1 MHCSRRK
8 PTARDPTLKTMRRF
22 ILLLSLL
29 LLPAAALAQTQQYDV
44 LFRNARVLDG
54 MGNPWIRAD
63 VAVQGDRI
71 AAVGRLEDATA
82 NRVIDASGLYI
93 APGFIDPHT
102 HAGSS
107 LDDPEL
113 SAAEPLL
120 AEGVTT
126 ILANPDGG
134 GPVDLAGQ
142 GAAIMKD
149 GVGVNV
155 GLMIGHGSVRRA
167 VLGMA
172 DREATP
178 AELDRMRA
186 LVRRAMEQG
195 AYGLSS
201 GLFYTPGSFAPNAEV
216 IELGKVVAEFDGV
229 YQSHPRDESDYTI
242 GVVASADEVIDVAR
256 QAHIPGV
263 ITHIKVLGPHVWG
276 YSAAIVERVNRARDG
291 GVQVYADQYPYLA
304 SATALGAALLP
315 RWAQADGRDAFLGR
329 LEDPATLGKI
339 RAAMADNLERRG
351 GADRIQFRRFVPDP
365 SIEGHSL
372 AWLAERRGEDPL
384 DAALDLLRQAEVSI
398 VSFNMNEQ
406 DVRRFMRQP
415 WTMTSSDGSL
425 PHFGV
430 GVPHP
435 RSYGSFPRKIR
446 KYALEDGV
454 IDLPFAIRSMTSL
467 TAAVYRLKDRGQLRP
482 GAYADLV
489 VFDLHAVDDPAT
501 YTQPHQL
508 ARGMVYVL
516 VNGRFAIDGGQFTGA
531 RPGRLLKRDVT
542 TRR

>member
-1 MHCSRRK
+1 MRHC
-8 PTARDPTLKTMRRF
+8 
-22 ILLLSLL
+22 LL
-29 LLPAAALAQTQQYDV
+29 LLALLLVPSVAFPQTQPYDV

-63 VAVQGDRI
+63 VAIRGDRI
-71 AAVGRLEDATA
+71 AAVGRLGDARARRVVDAT
-82 NRVIDASGLYI
+82 GLYI

-102 HAGSS
+102 HAGAS
-107 LDDPEL
+107 LGDPEL

-134 GPVDLAGQ
+134 GPVDLAKQ
-142 GAAIMKD
+142 GKAIMKD

-167 VLGMA
+167 VMGMV
-172 DREATP
+172 DREATRQ
-178 AELDRMRA
+178 ELERMRV

-195 AYGLSS
+195 AYGMSS
-201 GLFYTPGSFAPNAEV
+201 GLFYTPGSFAPNSEV
-216 IELGKVVAEFDGV
+216 IELAKVVSEYDGV

-276 YSAAIVERVNRARDG
+276 YSAAIVERVRRAREA

-304 SATALGAALLP
+304 SATSLGAALLP
-315 RWAQADGRDAFLGR
+315 RWAQADGREAFLQR
-329 LEDPATLGKI
+329 LEDPDTLARI

-351 GADRIQFRRFVPDP
+351 GADRIQFRRFVRDT
-365 SIEGHSL
+365 SIEGHTL
-372 AWLAERRGEDPL
+372 AWLAERRGADPL
-384 DAALDLLRQAEVSI
+384 DVALDLLRQSEVSI
-398 VSFNMNEQ
+398 VSFNMNER
-406 DVRRFMRQP
+406 DVRRFMRQR

-467 TAAVYRLKDRGQLRP
+467 TAQVYRLKDRGQLRP
-482 GAYADLV
+482 GAYADLA

-501 YTQPHQL
+501 YTKPHQL

-516 VNGRFAIDGGQFTGA
+516 VNGRFAIDGGTFTGE

-542 TRR
+542 PRR

>member
-1 MHCSRRK
+1 M
-8 PTARDPTLKTMRRF
+8 TMRRF
-22 ILLLSLL
+22 VLLLSLL
-29 LLPAAALAQTQQYDV
+29 LLPAAALAQAQPYDI

-63 VAVQGDRI
+63 VAVRGDRI
-71 AAVGRLEDATA
+71 AAVGRLDGAQA
-82 NRVIDASGLYI
+82 RRVIDATGLYI

-102 HAGSS
+102 HAGAS
-107 LDDPEL
+107 LDDPQL

-134 GPVDLAGQ
+134 GPVDLAKQ

-149 GVGVNV
+149 GVAVNV
-155 GLMIGHGSVRRA
+155 GLMIGHGSVRQA
-167 VLGMA
+167 VMGMA
-172 DREATP
+172 DRDATP

-186 LVRRAMEQG
+186 LVRKAMEQG

-201 GLFYTPGSFAPNAEV
+201 GLFYTPGSFAPNSEV
-216 IELGKVVAEFDGV
+216 IELAKVVGEYDGV
-229 YQSHPRDESDYTI
+229 YQSHPRDESDYTV

-276 YSAAIVERVNRARDG
+276 YSAAIIERVNRAREQ

-315 RWAQADGRDAFLGR
+315 RWAQADGRDAFLKR
-329 LEDPATLGKI
+329 LDDPATLARI
-339 RAAMADNLERRG
+339 RTAMADNLERRG
-351 GADRIQFRRFVPDP
+351 GAERIQFRRFVPDP
-365 SIEGHSL
+365 SIEGHTL
-372 AWLAERRGEDPL
+372 AWLAMRRGADPL
-384 DAALDLLRQAEVSI
+384 DVALDLLRHSEVSI
-398 VSFNMNEQ
+398 VSFNMNER
-406 DVRRFMRQP
+406 DVQRFMRQP

-467 TAAVYRLKDRGQLRP
+467 TAEVYRLKDRGQLRP
-482 GAYADLV
+482 GAYADLA
-489 VFDLHAVDDPAT
+489 VFDLGEVNDPAT
-501 YTQPHQL
+501 YTKPHQL
-508 ARGMVYVL
+508 ARGMIYVL
-516 VNGRFAIDGGQFTGA
+516 VNGRFAVDGGEFTGE
-531 RPGRLLKRDVT
+531 RPGRLLKRVVT

>member
-1 MHCSRRK
+1 M
-8 PTARDPTLKTMRRF
+8 TMR
-22 ILLLSLL
+22 SLL
-29 LLPAAALAQTQQYDV
+29 LLLAFLLVPSVAFPQTQPYDV

-63 VAVQGDRI
+63 VAIRGDRI
-71 AAVGRLEDATA
+71 AAVGRLGAARARRVVDAT
-82 NRVIDASGLYI
+82 GLYI

-102 HAGSS
+102 HAGAS
-107 LDDPEL
+107 LGDPEL

-134 GPVDLAGQ
+134 GPVDLAKQ
-142 GAAIMKD
+142 GTAIMKD

-167 VLGMA
+167 VMGMA
-172 DREATP
+172 DRAATP
-178 AELDRMRA
+178 QELDRMRV
-186 LVRRAMEQG
+186 LVRQAMEQG
-195 AYGLSS
+195 AYGMSS
-201 GLFYTPGSFAPNAEV
+201 GLFYTPGSFAPNSEV
-216 IELGKVVAEFDGV
+216 IELAKVVSEYDGV

-263 ITHIKVLGPHVWG
+263 ITHIKALGPHVWG
-276 YSAAIVERVNRARDG
+276 YSAAIVERVRQAREA

-304 SATALGAALLP
+304 SATSLGAALLP
-315 RWAQADGRDAFLGR
+315 RWAQADGREAFLQR
-329 LEDPATLGKI
+329 LEDPDTLARI

-351 GADRIQFRRFVPDP
+351 GADRIQFRRFVRDT
-365 SIEGHSL
+365 SIEGHTL
-372 AWLAERRGEDPL
+372 AWLAERRGADPL
-384 DAALDLLRQAEVSI
+384 DVALDLLRQSEVSI
-398 VSFNMNEQ
+398 VSFNMNER

-467 TAAVYRLKDRGQLRP
+467 TAQVYRLKDRGQLRP
-482 GAYADLV
+482 GAYADLA
-489 VFDLHAVDDPAT
+489 VFDLHAIDDPAT
-501 YTQPHQL
+501 YTKPHQL

-516 VNGRFAIDGGQFTGA
+516 VNGRFAIDGGTFTGE

-542 TRR
+542 PRR

>member
-1 MHCSRRK
+1 M
-8 PTARDPTLKTMRRF
+8 TMR
-22 ILLLSLL
+22 SLL
-29 LLPAAALAQTQQYDV
+29 LLLAFLLVPSVAFPQTQPYDV

-63 VAVQGDRI
+63 VAIRGDRI
-71 AAVGRLEDATA
+71 AAVGRLGAARARRVVDAT
-82 NRVIDASGLYI
+82 GLYI

-102 HAGSS
+102 HAGAS
-107 LDDPEL
+107 LGDPEL

-134 GPVDLAGQ
+134 GPVDLAKQ
-142 GAAIMKD
+142 GTAIMKD

-167 VLGMA
+167 VMGMA
-172 DREATP
+172 DRAATP
-178 AELDRMRA
+178 QELDRMRV
-186 LVRRAMEQG
+186 LVRQAMEQG
-195 AYGLSS
+195 AYGMSS
-201 GLFYTPGSFAPNAEV
+201 GLFYTPGSFAPNSEV
-216 IELGKVVAEFDGV
+216 IELAKVVSEYDGV

-263 ITHIKVLGPHVWG
+263 ITHIKALGPHVWG
-276 YSAAIVERVNRARDG
+276 YSAAIVERVRQAREA

-304 SATALGAALLP
+304 SATSLGAALLP
-315 RWAQADGRDAFLGR
+315 RWAQADGREAFLQR
-329 LEDPATLGKI
+329 LEDPDTLARI

-351 GADRIQFRRFVPDP
+351 GADRIQFRRFVRDT
-365 SIEGHSL
+365 SIEGHTL
-372 AWLAERRGEDPL
+372 AWLAERRGADPL
-384 DAALDLLRQAEVSI
+384 DVALDLLRQSEVSI
-398 VSFNMNEQ
+398 VSFNMNER

-454 IDLPFAIRSMTSL
+454 IDLPFALRSMTSL
-467 TAAVYRLKDRGQLRP
+467 TAQVYRLKDRGQLRP
-482 GAYADLV
+482 GAYADLA
-489 VFDLHAVDDPAT
+489 VFDLHAIDDPAT
-501 YTQPHQL
+501 YTKPHQL

-516 VNGRFAIDGGQFTGA
+516 VNGRFAIDGGTFTGE

-542 TRR
+542 PRR